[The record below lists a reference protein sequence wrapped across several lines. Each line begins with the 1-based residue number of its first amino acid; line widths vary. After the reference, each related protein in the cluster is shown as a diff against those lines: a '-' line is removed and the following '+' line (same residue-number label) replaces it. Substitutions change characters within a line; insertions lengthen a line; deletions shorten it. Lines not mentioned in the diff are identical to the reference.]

1 MMREMII
8 LTNNKKLPEL
18 ESQFRELT
26 VLYRDV
32 SVREILKIAQEK
44 IIAEDLVLLSNP
56 LCGRSA
62 RPFPWLS
69 LMLGPAD
76 GTDSVAASGGD
87 SVSMWDDMMAFEMM
101 DQKNRAVYEAYSE
114 EILNDCSVLDRD
126 LVESAVR
133 RLADG
138 SASVSSAFI

>member
-1 MMREMII
+1 MMREMIV

-18 ESQFRELT
+18 EGQFRELT

-69 LMLGPAD
+69 LLLGPAD
-76 GTDSVAASGGD
+76 GTDSV
-87 SVSMWDDMMAFEMM
+87 SMWDDLMAFEMM

-114 EILNDCSVLDRD
+114 EILNDCAVLDRE